1 MWGSAPVTAQRF
13 HVCLFADVRLKTHEH
28 NLHQRPTLDVSEV
41 TQVLA
46 LSSQV
51 SKNWEKRAQE
61 RIICSGGLSDSDIIT
76 SLNGVLERRTAFGG
90 HGEER
95 KAWSCTLCN
104 YSTYS
109 HWCLNRHMRT
119 HTGER
124 PYACDFCSRRFAQ
137 KIHLDKH
144 RRTHTGEKPFRCNIC
159 GAAFI
164 VRGGLVNHMYRHSCG
179 K

>member
-1 MWGSAPVTAQRF
+1 MVDCCFVIIFLWTGITKVPSY
-13 HVCLFADVRLKTHEH
+13 FADVHDHSLRQGPIQDIIQL
-28 NLHQRPTLDVSEV
+28 S
-41 TQVLA
+41 QVLA

-51 SKNWEKRAQE
+51 SNWDNQAPN
-61 RIICSGGLSDSDIIT
+61 RIDCSGDLSNSH
-76 SLNGVLERRTAFGG
+76 SAGVNGILERRTAFVS
-90 HGEER
+90 HEEER
-95 KAWSCTLCN
+95 KAWSCSVCD

-109 HWCLNRHMRT
+109 HWGLNRHMRT

-144 RRTHTGEKPFRCNIC
+144 RRTHTGEKPFKCDVC

-164 VRGGLVNHMYRHSCG
+164 VRGSLVNHMYKHVSG
-179 K
+179 Q